1 MIEGFWLGVGFWLA
15 TVAFFVFIVVV
26 TMLTS
31 LVLGIL
37 DAAKEIRRKDEDDR

>member
-37 DAAKEIRRKDEDDR
+37 DAAKEIGRKDKDDR

>member
-15 TVAFFVFIVVV
+15 TEAFFVFIVVV

-37 DAAKEIRRKDEDDR
+37 DAVKEIGRKGKDDR